1 MLYMLNIILF
11 ITSMISFNLF
21 LTTFFSKAKFAS
33 EIATLINVILAF
45 SYLFVL
51 INRGNS
57 TKSLNPIYSYLLGL
71 IPHYATAEGLIRI
84 SYSESGNLNK
94 YYGTIML
101 LIDTVLYIFLFYYF
115 DNIFPN
121 QYGVRKSLCY
131 CFKKEKHLLQGFEQV
146 QNFDD

>member
-1 MLYMLNIILF
+1 LLYMLNIILF

-45 SYLFVL
+45 STFFVL
-51 INRGNS
+51 MNRG
-57 TKSLNPIYSYLLGL
+57 KIKDMGLNPIYSYLLGL
-71 IPHYATAEGLIRI
+71 IPHYAAAEGLIRI

-131 CFKKEKHLLQGFEQV
+131 CF
-146 QNFDD
+146 